1 MVFIHVNEKTNPSIS
16 VGKAEKHKMLGS
28 LESIKLAKCL
38 RIKIA
43 DMENNHIKI
52 TCFTEMKT
60 FKLNEEQEVNLENF
74 TFIYFQIV
82 FSTFDFK

>member
-1 MVFIHVNEKTNPSIS
+1 MVFIRVNEKTNPSIS
-16 VGKAEKHKMLGS
+16 VGKAEKHKILGS

-38 RIKIA
+38 RIKIT
-43 DMENNHIKI
+43 DMENNIKI